1 MIHLRLDKIH
11 HNALFVSKILCP
23 VNQFLHWK
31 LSTYFKIEFMP
42 NLHNKWSKQT
52 QPGIAE
58 KIGDTLKPKGP
69 LKPRVQDGIKKLQ
82 LQINKLDSMIT
93 NLQERDAK
101 LFQRIVDATQKHDTQ
116 TSKVLGNEL
125 AEVRKVTKILS
136 SARIALEQ
144 IELRLTTCSDLGD
157 TVVAIMPT
165 MGLMKNLKSS
175 LGKIMP
181 GAEQEIGQM
190 AEMLGGFMTE
200 SFSGDTAFGVDET
213 TNSES
218 EAILKEAAAV
228 AETSAG
234 QMFPSVPTDTQEAST
249 TKFL

>member
-1 MIHLRLDKIH
+1 
-11 HNALFVSKILCP
+11 
-23 VNQFLHWK
+23 
-31 LSTYFKIEFMP
+31 MP
-42 NLHNKWSKQT
+42 NLSSKWSKQP

-58 KIGDTLKPKGP
+58 KINDSIKPKGP
-69 LKPRVQDGIKKLQ
+69 LKPRISNAIKKLQ
-82 LQINKLDSMIT
+82 LQIQKLDSMLT

-101 LFQRIVDATQKHDTQ
+101 LFQRIVEATQKHDTQ

-125 AEVRKVTKILS
+125 AEIRKVTKILS

-200 SFSGDTAFGVDET
+200 SFSGDTAFGVDES

-218 EAILKEAAAV
+218 EAILKEASAV
-228 AETSAG
+228 AESSTN

-249 TKFL
+249 AKFL

>member
-1 MIHLRLDKIH
+1 MP
-11 HNALFVSKILCP
+11 S
-23 VNQFLHWK
+23 
-31 LSTYFKIEFMP
+31 LS
-42 NLHNKWSKQT
+42 NKWSKQS
-52 QPGIAE
+52 QPSIAE
-58 KIGDTLKPKGP
+58 KINDTVKPKGA
-69 LKPRVQDGIKKLQ
+69 LKPRVQEGIKKLQ
-82 LQINKLDSMIT
+82 LQIKKLDTMLI

-101 LFQRIVDATQKHDTQ
+101 LFQRIVDATQNHDVQ

-144 IELRLTTCSDLGD
+144 IELRLVTFNDLGD

-175 LGKIMP
+175 LGKVMP

-200 SFSGDTAFGVDET
+200 SFSGDAAFGMDET
-213 TNSES
+213 TNAESES
-218 EAILKEAAAV
+218 ILKEAAAV
-228 AETSAG
+228 AESSTG
-234 QMFPSVPTDTQEAST
+234 EMFPSVPSSSSEST
-249 TKFL
+249 ATTSKFY

>member
-1 MIHLRLDKIH
+1 
-11 HNALFVSKILCP
+11 
-23 VNQFLHWK
+23 
-31 LSTYFKIEFMP
+31 MP
-42 NLHNKWSKQT
+42 NLTNKWTKPPQASIT
-52 QPGIAE
+52 E
-58 KIGDTLKPKGP
+58 KINETIKPKGA
-69 LKPRVQDGIKKLQ
+69 LKPRVQEGIKKLQ
-82 LQINKLDSMIT
+82 LQIKKLDSMLT

-125 AEVRKVTKILS
+125 AEVRKVSKILS

-181 GAEQEIGQM
+181 GAEAEIGQM

-200 SFSGDTAFGVDET
+200 SFSGDAAFGTDET
-213 TNSES
+213 MSAESES
-218 EAILKEAAAV
+218 ILKEAAAV
-228 AETSAG
+228 AESSAG
-234 QMFPSVPTDTQEAST
+234 QMFPSVPSDSQEATT
-249 TKFL
+249 TKFF

>member
-1 MIHLRLDKIH
+1 MSNLS
-11 HNALFVSKILCP
+11 SKWL
-23 VNQFLHWK
+23 
-31 LSTYFKIEFMP
+31 
-42 NLHNKWSKQT
+42 KQPK
-52 QPGIAE
+52 PGITE
-58 KIGDTLKPKGP
+58 KINDSIKPKGP
-69 LKPRVQDGIKKLQ
+69 LKPRISNAIKKLQ
-82 LQINKLDSMIT
+82 LQIQKLDSMLT

-101 LFQRIVDATQKHDTQ
+101 LFQRIVEATQKHDTQ

-125 AEVRKVTKILS
+125 AEIRKVTKILS
-136 SARIALEQ
+136 GARIALEQ

-181 GAEQEIGQM
+181 GAEQEISQM

-200 SFSGDTAFGVDET
+200 SFSGDATFGVDET
-213 TNSES
+213 TNAES
-218 EAILKEAAAV
+218 ANILKEAAAV
-228 AETSAG
+228 AESSTG
-234 QMFPSVPTDTQEAST
+234 QMFPSVPTDTQEATT

>member
-1 MIHLRLDKIH
+1 MP
-11 HNALFVSKILCP
+11 S
-23 VNQFLHWK
+23 
-31 LSTYFKIEFMP
+31 LS
-42 NLHNKWSKQT
+42 NKWSKQS
-52 QPGIAE
+52 QPSIAE
-58 KIGDTLKPKGP
+58 KINDTVKPKGA
-69 LKPRVQDGIKKLQ
+69 LKPRVQEGIKKLQ
-82 LQINKLDSMIT
+82 LQIKKLDTMLI

-101 LFQRIVDATQKHDTQ
+101 LFQRIVDATQNHDVQ

-144 IELRLTTCSDLGD
+144 IELRLVTFNDLGD

-175 LGKIMP
+175 LGKVMP

-200 SFSGDTAFGVDET
+200 SFSGDAAFGMDET
-213 TNSES
+213 TNAESES
-218 EAILKEAAAV
+218 ILKEAAAV
-228 AETSAG
+228 AESSTG
-234 QMFPSVPTDTQEAST
+234 EMFPSVPSDTQEATS

>member
-1 MIHLRLDKIH
+1 MTGLE
-11 HNALFVSKILCP
+11 
-23 VNQFLHWK
+23 
-31 LSTYFKIEFMP
+31 T
-42 NLHNKWSKQT
+42 KWSKQ
-52 QPGIAE
+52 PKVGITE
-58 KIGDTLKPKGP
+58 KINDTIKPKSA
-69 LKPRVQDGIKKLQ
+69 LKPRVQEGIKKLQ
-82 LQINKLDSMIT
+82 LQIKKLDSMLT
-93 NLQERDAK
+93 GLQERDAK
-101 LFQRIVDATQKHDTQ
+101 LFQRIVTATQNHDVQ

-144 IELRLTTCSDLGD
+144 IELRLSTCNDLGD
-157 TVVAIMPT
+157 TVVAMMPT

-200 SFSGDTAFGVDET
+200 SFSGDSAFGIDET

-218 EAILKEAAAV
+218 EKILREASAV
-228 AETSAG
+228 AESSTG
-234 QMFPSVPTDTQEAST
+234 EMFPSVPSSSQQATN
-249 TKFL
+249 TKFF

>member
-1 MIHLRLDKIH
+1 M
-11 HNALFVSKILCP
+11 A
-23 VNQFLHWK
+23 
-31 LSTYFKIEFMP
+31 
-42 NLHNKWSKQT
+42 NLHDKWSKQP
-52 QPGIAE
+52 QPGIGE
-58 KIGDTLKPKGP
+58 KINDTLKPKGP
-69 LKPRVQDGIKKLQ
+69 LKPRVQTAIKKLQ
-82 LQINKLDSMIT
+82 LQIKKLDSMLT
-93 NLQERDAK
+93 SLQDRDAK
-101 LFQRIVDATQKHDTQ
+101 LFQRIVGATQKHDVQ

-136 SARIALEQ
+136 SARVALEQ

-200 SFSGDTAFGVDET
+200 SFSGDAAFGIDES
-213 TNSES
+213 TNAES
-218 EAILKEAAAV
+218 DAILKEAAAV
-228 AETSAG
+228 AESSTRE
-234 QMFPSVPTDTQEAST
+234 MFPSVPTPTKESSTTT